1 MVEITQDMIRRAA
14 FEIWLVDNRGP
25 GLEWAKMAWDDMGGS
40 DAADERVFAEITAE
54 KALRAAFNP
63 EEEVA
68 YP

>member
-14 FEIWLVDNRGP
+14 FEIWLVDNRGH

-40 DAADERVFAEITAE
+40 DAADERIFAEITAE

-63 EEEVA
+63 EEE
-68 YP
+68 